1 MDGNFPGATVVGS
14 YPQPDWLIDREAL
27 PHVVSRARQTALWR
41 VSAEYL
47 ETAQDDA
54 TLLAIREM
62 EMAGVEVITDGEI
75 RRESCSNRFATAL
88 DGVDIENPGEVTD
101 KKRKTI
107 AEVFNSPFGKGVM
120 TLILFTVGCLTQ
132 FQSQGLLQNISVQ
145 TPDQILDY
153 SRSPSIGGCCSVWCL
168 D

>member
-1 MDGNFPGATVVGS
+1 MDGNFLGATVVGS

-27 PHVVSRARQTALWR
+27 PHVVSRVRQTALWR

-54 TLLAIREM
+54 TLLAIRKM

-88 DGVDIENPGEVTD
+88 DGVDRENPGEATD
-101 KKRKTI
+101 KKEKL
-107 AEVFNSPFGKGVM
+107 SSKC
-120 TLILFTVGCLTQ
+120 LIR
-132 FQSQGLLQNISVQ
+132 
-145 TPDQILDY
+145 
-153 SRSPSIGGCCSVWCL
+153 RSARASWP
-168 D
+168 

>member
-1 MDGNFPGATVVGS
+1 MDGNLSGAKMVGS

-27 PHVVSRARQTALWR
+27 PHVVSRVHQTALWR
-41 VSAEYL
+41 VGAEYL

-88 DGVDIENPGEVTD
+88 DGVDIENPGEVTG
-101 KKRKTI
+101 KREKL
-107 AEVFNSPFGKGVM
+107 SPKC
-120 TLILFTVGCLTQ
+120 LIR
-132 FQSQGLLQNISVQ
+132 
-145 TPDQILDY
+145 
-153 SRSPSIGGCCSVWCL
+153 RSAGAS
-168 D
+168 

>member
-1 MDGNFPGATVVGS
+1 MDGNFLGATVVGS
-14 YPQPDWLIDREAL
+14 YPQPDWLIDRVAL
-27 PHVVSRARQTALWR
+27 PHVVSRVRQTALWR

-88 DGVDIENPGEVTD
+88 DGVDIENPGEVTY
-101 KKRKTI
+101 KKEKL
-107 AEVFNSPFGKGVM
+107 SPKC
-120 TLILFTVGCLTQ
+120 LIR
-132 FQSQGLLQNISVQ
+132 
-145 TPDQILDY
+145 
-153 SRSPSIGGCCSVWCL
+153 RSARASWP
-168 D
+168 